1 MKSKYLT
8 VPILALM
15 FLIPIVSIL
24 GFEHIDNIND
34 GISMFFLIDLEE
46 GENIELNVTH
56 TEDGNFTLFLFG
68 SRPTDSYVNDDKTL
82 NLIIF
87 QKALIYSIDDN
98 PYINYTVS
106 QSKIYYIE
114 LVLVDNGPDT
124 FFLRS
129 NIDELTRYYLPIVP
143 GYQIELVIVTLVL
156 TTGLLLLYKMRSMK
170 KYKITNK

>member
-1 MKSKYLT
+1 MKRKYLT

-34 GISMFFLIDLEE
+34 GISVFFLVDLED
-46 GENIELNVTH
+46 GENIEINITH

-82 NLIIF
+82 NPIIF
-87 QKALIYSIDDN
+87 QIALNYSIDDS

-114 LVLVDNGPDT
+114 LILIDNGPDT

-143 GYQIELVIVTLVL
+143 GFQVELLILSSFLTIGLVL
-156 TTGLLLLYKMRSMK
+156 ILYKRRMR
-170 KYKITNK
+170 II